1 MPTDPNEP
9 AGRRPRASRNANT
22 GFPVGAAL
30 AVVALLGL
38 GYFGSLMIA
47 EGSNGPGGSG
57 SAEAPAYVPFSSVP
71 EESPPDIS
79 NRPGMKWVNNAPA
92 DLALSSSAFATARKL
107 AAKGAQ
113 HLVDAR
119 SADAA
124 GNSDEGRVQRK
135 AAKVAYDTAF
145 TDTAAWEME
154 LLEAYT
160 DKDRQVRDIQRERTK
175 WMDRIIALHKTTGR

>member
-1 MPTDPNEP
+1 MPIDPNEP
-9 AGRRPRASRNANT
+9 AGRRPRASRNANA

-47 EGSNGPGGSG
+47 EGSNASGP
-57 SAEAPAYVPFSSVP
+57 AEAPAYVPFSSVP
-71 EESPPDIS
+71 DESPPDIS

-92 DLALSSSAFATARKL
+92 DLALSSSAFAIARKL

-124 GNSDEGRVQRK
+124 GNSDEGRTQRK

-154 LLEAYT
+154 ILAAYT

>member
-1 MPTDPNEP
+1 MPVDPNEP

-38 GYFGSLMIA
+38 GYFGSQIIA
-47 EGSNGPGGSG
+47 EGSGPSG
-57 SAEAPAYVPFSSVP
+57 PTEAPAYVPFSGVP

-124 GNSDEGRVQRK
+124 GNSEEGRAQRK

-145 TDTAAWEME
+145 TDTAAWEMDI
-154 LLEAYT
+154 LAAYT